1 MINLAKNRLKI
12 VNMVASADLGV
23 EIEIDRLAREAENV
37 EYEPEQFP
45 GAIIRYPNPG
55 TTVLLF
61 RNGRIVIVGSRSEKD
76 IKQTIE
82 QLVNDLN
89 SRNVVKNRVVLDS
102 NKVNYKIP
110 NYVALGEMGFTIDLD
125 ALLENQDLNLEYE
138 PEQFP
143 GIMLWIDKYNS
154 TALVFRNGKIILSGN
169 RDLDSMNKSF
179 NYLKEILN
187 KYRLKENS

>member
-1 MINLAKNRLKI
+1 MINLGKNKLRI

-45 GAIIRYPNPG
+45 GAIIRYSNPG

-76 IKQTIE
+76 IKQTID

-89 SRNVVKNRVVLDS
+89 TRGVVKNKVVLDGD
-102 NKVNYKIP
+102 KVIYRIP
-110 NYVALGEMGFTIDLD
+110 NYVALGEMGFAIDLD

-154 TALVFRNGKIILSGN
+154 TALVFRNGKVILSGN
-169 RDLDSMNKSF
+169 RDIDSMNKSF
-179 NYLKEILN
+179 NYLKDILN
-187 KYRLKENS
+187 RYRIKDNS